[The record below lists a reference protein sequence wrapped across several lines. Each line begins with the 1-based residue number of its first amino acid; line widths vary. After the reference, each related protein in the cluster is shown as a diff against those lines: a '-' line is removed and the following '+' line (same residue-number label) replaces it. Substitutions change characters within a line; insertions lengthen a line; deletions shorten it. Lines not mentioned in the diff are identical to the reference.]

1 MRITQDE
8 TSGAGGAA
16 AESRAEGEANQG
28 QMSMDKLAI
37 EGGRTLSG
45 EVGISGAKNAA
56 LPILCA
62 SLLAADPIHLENVP
76 DLKDVR
82 TTLKLL
88 TQMGV
93 RAETAGDAVALD
105 ATHVDNPVAS
115 YDLVKTMRASILVLG
130 PLVARFG
137 VAKVSLP
144 GGCAIG
150 ARPVDQHIKGLQAMG
165 AEISIE
171 HGYIE
176 ARANRLKGA
185 RIVTDMITVTGT
197 ENLLMAAALAEGQTI
212 LENAAREPE
221 VSDLA
226 RLLVAMGAK
235 IEGIGTDRL
244 VIEGVDKLHGARH
257 AVIPDRIEAGTFLCA
272 VAAAGG
278 DVTLRDVRP
287 ETLDAVTAKLREA
300 GVTIEEGDDW
310 IRVRMHRRP
319 TAVSVR
325 TSEYPAFPTDMQA
338 QFMALNAIAEG
349 AAQVV
354 ETIFENRFMHVQELN
369 RLGANISVDGN
380 TALVA
385 GVPKLSGATVMA
397 TDLRASASLVIA
409 GLVADGETLVDRI
422 YHLDRGYDR
431 MEEKLTKIGA
441 HVRRLTGS
449 AANAAGVGSFA

>member
-1 MRITQDE
+1 VRITPDDS
-8 TSGAGGAA
+8 SGAGSAVTA
-16 AESRAEGEANQG
+16 NRAEGEAHQG
-28 QMSMDKLAI
+28 QISMDKLAI

-45 EVGISGAKNAA
+45 EIGISGAKNAA

-62 SLLAADPIHLENVP
+62 SLLAADPIRLTNVP

-82 TTLKLL
+82 TTLTLL
-88 TQMGV
+88 EQMGV
-93 RAETAGDAVALD
+93 RAEMSAGAVSLD
-105 ATHVDNPVAS
+105 ASHVDNPTAP

-137 VAKVSLP
+137 VARVSLP

-150 ARPVDQHIKGLQAMG
+150 ARPVDQHIKGLEAMG

-176 ARANRLKGA
+176 ARAKRLKGA

-197 ENLLMAAALAEGQTI
+197 ENLLMAAVLADGETV

-221 VSDLA
+221 VGDLA
-226 RLLVAMGAK
+226 RLLVGMGAK

-244 VIEGVDKLHGARH
+244 VVQGVEKLHGARH
-257 AVIPDRIEAGTFLCA
+257 MVIPDRIEAGTFLCA

-287 ETLDAVTAKLREA
+287 DTLEAVTAKLREA
-300 GVTIEEGDDW
+300 GATIEEGGDW

-319 TAVSVR
+319 SAVSMR

-349 AAQVV
+349 TAQVV

-369 RLGANISVDGN
+369 RLGASITVDGN
-380 TALVA
+380 TALVT

-431 MEEKLTKIGA
+431 MEEKLTLIGA
-441 HVRRLTGS
+441 NVRRVSGS
-449 AANAAGVGSFA
+449 MAGAANAGGRA